1 LILKKEKKKKKLIF
15 IHAYSKYVES
25 YAVRTTEWLQWLVAI
40 LLKKKKKIL
49 FFLFFFILQPVDE
62 SGYSRVK
69 FGAPDLFVRCS
80 MEGKTHNQSFLST
93 LTSDD
98 AELESGEI
106 VWRIPAGMKTHAGV
120 VSFVTFISALLSTL
134 FIVLTCIFYSDAR
147 MYKTLKQS

>member
-1 LILKKEKKKKKLIF
+1 M
-15 IHAYSKYVES
+15 
-25 YAVRTTEWLQWLVAI
+25 VAI
-40 LLKKKKKIL
+40 LIEIL
-49 FFLFFFILQPVDE
+49 LLFLIFLQPVDE

-80 MEGKTHNQSFLST
+80 IEGKSHNQSILFT
-93 LTSDD
+93 LTSGSDD

-106 VWRIPAGMKTHAGV
+106 VWRIPAGIKTHAGV
-120 VSFVTFISALLSTL
+120 VSSVTFISALLSTL

>member
-1 LILKKEKKKKKLIF
+1 MDYTNF
-15 IHAYSKYVES
+15 IVLVINRKWYIICCLSL
-25 YAVRTTEWLQWLVAI
+25 TTKWLQWLVAI
-40 LLKKKKKIL
+40 LIEIL
-49 FFLFFFILQPVDE
+49 LLFLIFLQPVDE

-80 MEGKTHNQSFLST
+80 IEGKSHNQSILFT
-93 LTSDD
+93 LTSGSDD

-106 VWRIPAGMKTHAGV
+106 VWRIPAGIKTHAGV
-120 VSFVTFISALLSTL
+120 VSSVTFISALLSTL

>member
-1 LILKKEKKKKKLIF
+1 M
-15 IHAYSKYVES
+15 
-25 YAVRTTEWLQWLVAI
+25 
-40 LLKKKKKIL
+40 
-49 FFLFFFILQPVDE
+49 FFWQPVDE

-80 MEGKTHNQSFLST
+80 TEDKSDNQSFLFT
-93 LTSDD
+93 LTGGDD
-98 AELESGEI
+98 DELESGEI
-106 VWRIPAGMKTHAGV
+106 VWRIPAGIKTHAGV